1 MHYPGHVVSTRRH
14 VLFLCGALLVP
25 VMIAMAQAAYGAS
38 LFAPNP
44 AVKKGL
50 QATAS
55 SLEAWAVWE
64 GSELAHMR
72 ANAC

>member
-25 VMIAMAQAAYGAS
+25 VMIAMALAAYGAS

-44 AVKKGL
+44 AVKKRKL
-50 QATAS
+50 PRQADR
-55 SLEAWAVWE
+55 LKVEF
-64 GSELAHMR
+64 R
-72 ANAC
+72 A